1 MYERS
6 MDIKY
11 LFINTIGCQMNV
23 YDSQQIACGL
33 KSLGYIETKSPD
45 KADLII
51 LNTCSIREKAEEKAF
66 SFIGRLATIKKKK
79 PNLIIGVGGCVA
91 QQEGKNIIKRVPFI
105 DIVFGT
111 RAISRLP
118 HLISRVESTN
128 SRIVDVEMPDIMPET
143 ILDTIPDTID
153 ECGFDKVSQGH
164 ISNFVTIMRGC
175 DNYCTYCVVPYVR
188 GRETSRSPQNIIR
201 DIRNFITTGT
211 KEVTLLGQNVNSFGK
226 KENLCSF
233 PALLSQVNDI
243 NGLSRIRFTT
253 SHPKD
258 FSDDLM
264 YAFRDLEKL
273 CSHIHLPV
281 QSGSNKILKRM
292 NRKYT
297 KELYIEKI
305 EKLRKLCPDIS
316 VTSDM
321 IVGFPGETT
330 ADFEETL
337 GLMKTIG
344 FDGLFAFIYSDR
356 PNARASEFS
365 DKIPEPEKKERLQKL
380 LNMQEAITRKKN
392 RNHIGKIESIL
403 VEGMSKKQ
411 GNVTDDSINQIQ
423 WTGRTSTNKIVN
435 FTNGHSQK
443 KDTTFID
450 SSSKEYIA
458 IGNLIEVKIE
468 KAFSHSLFG
477 KAVTPGS
484 SFNTYKGEET
494 YVA

>member
-1 MYERS
+1 

-11 LFINTIGCQMNV
+11 LYINTIGCQMNV
-23 YDSQQIACGL
+23 YDSRQIACGL

-66 SFIGRLATIKKKK
+66 SFLGRLATLKKKK
-79 PNLIIGVGGCVA
+79 PDLIIGVGGCVA
-91 QQEGKNIIKRVPFI
+91 QQEGRNIIKRVPFI
-105 DIVFGT
+105 NIVFGT

-143 ILDTIPDTID
+143 INEHSFEKD
-153 ECGFDKVSQGH
+153 SHGH
-164 ISNFVTIMRGC
+164 VSNFITIMRGC
-175 DNYCTYCVVPYVR
+175 DNYCTYCVVPHVR

-201 DIRNFITTGT
+201 DIRNFVKIGT

-233 PALLSQVNDI
+233 PELLSQVNDI

-258 FSDDLM
+258 FSDELM
-264 YAFRDLEKL
+264 YAFKDLEKL
-273 CSHIHLPV
+273 CNHLHLPV

-305 EKLRKLCPDIS
+305 EKLRKLRPDIS

-321 IVGFPGETT
+321 IVGFPGETD

-337 GLMKTIG
+337 GLMKTVG

-356 PNARASEFS
+356 PNTKASEFS
-365 DKIPEPEKKERLQKL
+365 DKIPEEEKKERLQKL
-380 LNMQEAITRKKN
+380 LDMQEAITRKKN
-392 RNHIGKIESIL
+392 RNHVGKIESIL

-411 GNVTDDSINQIQ
+411 GNVIDKGINEIQ

-435 FTNGHSQK
+435 FTNGHSQS
-443 KDTTFID
+443 KDTACIH
-450 SSSKEYIA
+450 SSKEEIA
-458 IGNLIEVKIE
+458 TGMLIDVRIE
-468 KAFSHSLFG
+468 KAFSHSLSG
-477 KAVTPGS
+477 KAVTPGPLL
-484 SFNTYKGEET
+484 NTYKGEKA